1 MDNGLEAIFLIK
13 ITAQVFVLHGNQR
26 GPIKGARLELTTG
39 AAKKRSKRCAG
50 V

>member
-26 GPIKGARLELTTG
+26 GQARINY
-39 AAKKRSKRCAG
+39 RSCEEAQQAMCRCLM
-50 V
+50 